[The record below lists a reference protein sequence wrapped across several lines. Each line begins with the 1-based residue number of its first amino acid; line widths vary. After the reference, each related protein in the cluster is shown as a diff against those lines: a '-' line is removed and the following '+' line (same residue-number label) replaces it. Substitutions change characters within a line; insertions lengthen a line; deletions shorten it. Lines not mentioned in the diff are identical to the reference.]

1 MVPVVQARL
10 CIILRTVCRTEV
22 YVLNP
27 QIMRTTEPDKPLPR
41 LHCMSHD
48 HTGSFCIRCGGKPED
63 GPDWVNSP
71 CMGVNRSPILPPPRP
86 PAPSGFTP
94 RLRLWLHI
102 QSCQSR
108 TTCGSTAGFS
118 GVTGVATQLGG
129 LGVRLLP
136 NAYRGFHPEGKAEL
150 KRTCK
155 DCCRKDLP
163 GGPTT
168 SPTNVPFDGRPWVL
182 ITPHRCI
189 RKIAFDFCTCRC
201 LVCAVCWIV

>member
-27 QIMRTTEPDKPLPR
+27 KIMHTTDPDKPLPR

-86 PAPSGFTP
+86 PRPFRVHPAAKVMVAHTILSNSHHLWFYRRLFWCDRCGHAAGRVGRSLATECVPRISSGGK
-94 RLRLWLHI
+94 
-102 QSCQSR
+102 SR
-108 TTCGSTAGFS
+108 IKAYLQGMLPKGSTGWPDDLADECS
-118 GVTGVATQLGG
+118 
-129 LGVRLLP
+129 VR
-136 NAYRGFHPEGKAEL
+136 
-150 KRTCK
+150 
-155 DCCRKDLP
+155 
-163 GGPTT
+163 
-168 SPTNVPFDGRPWVL
+168 W
-182 ITPHRCI
+182 
-189 RKIAFDFCTCRC
+189 
-201 LVCAVCWIV
+201 